1 MLQFGHNVCWIGS
14 LCMTDNITQS
24 PAERELRGA
33 NLCQTLHWLAAGR
46 ISAGDLCNHYLAA
59 IARDNPRLNAY
70 VHVNADA
77 RAEARAAD
85 ARRASG
91 VFGRL
96 DGVPVSVKDNLD
108 VAGLP
113 TRCGMPAPAAPAAR
127 DAHVVE
133 RLRHA
138 GAVILGKTH
147 VPEASLV
154 ASSANPH
161 TGPAHNPFRH
171 GFEAGGSSGGAAAA
185 VASGMC
191 AVAIGTDSLGS
202 IRIPASYCGVYG
214 LKPTSAEISTH
225 GMLPAARRLDCI
237 GMIARCVDDLSIL
250 LHVLAGYDAEDSR
263 SRRRRVDLELP
274 DWEPGKMRVGVLGD
288 PAAFGTE
295 PVVVAAFDSARAVLC
310 QELGNCRIVDFGD
323 FPVQR
328 ARRAAFFLI
337 EAEIL
342 LTHARALADAAHPV
356 SSELTRLLDYAR
368 GKSAADYAR
377 ADRLI
382 DSAGVAARR
391 LFAQVDVLLTPTTPQ
406 PAFALGAAL
415 PDNQGDFTSF
425 ANMSGCPA
433 ITIPMGTTPDGLPLG
448 LQFLGP
454 PGSDLRLL
462 ELAEVC
468 AAALD
473 TTPVYPIGVGQGMA

>member
-1 MLQFGHNVCWIGS
+1 MS
-14 LCMTDNITQS
+14 DTITKP
-24 PAERELRGA
+24 PAERELRSA

-46 ISAGDLCNHYLAA
+46 VSAARLCDTYLAA

-70 VHVNADA
+70 VHVNAQAREDA
-77 RAEARAAD
+77 RGAD
-85 ARRASG
+85 ARRAAG
-91 VFGRL
+91 TFGRL

-113 TRCGMPAPAAPAAR
+113 TRCGMPAAVMPATH
-127 DAHVVE
+127 DAHVVA

-138 GAVILGKTH
+138 GAVILGKTQ
-147 VPEASLV
+147 VPEASLT
-154 ASSANPH
+154 ASSVNPH
-161 TGPAHNPFRH
+161 TGDAHNPFRH

-185 VASGMC
+185 VASGLC
-191 AVAIGTDSLGS
+191 AVAIGSDSLGS

-214 LKPTSAEISTH
+214 LKPTSAEISTR

-237 GMIARCVDDLSIL
+237 GMISRCVDDLSVL
-250 LHVLAGYDAEDSR
+250 LHVLAGYDADDPR
-263 SRRRRVDLELP
+263 SRRRRVDLDLP
-274 DWEPGKMRVGVLGD
+274 DWEPGKLRVGVLGD
-288 PAAFGTE
+288 LAAFGTE
-295 PVVVAAFDSARAVLC
+295 LEVVAAFDRALGVLA
-310 QELGNCRIVDFGD
+310 QEMGNCRIVDFGD
-323 FPVQR
+323 FPIQR

-337 EAEIL
+337 EAEL
-342 LTHARALADAAHPV
+342 LVTHARAFADAAHPP
-356 SSELTRLLDYAR
+356 SAQLNRLLDYAR
-368 GKSAADYAR
+368 GRSAADYVS

-382 DSAGVAARR
+382 DAAGVAARH
-391 LFAQVDVLLTPTTPQ
+391 LFAQVDVLVTPTTPQ
-406 PAFALGAAL
+406 PAFALGTLL

-433 ITIPMGTTPDGLPLG
+433 VTMPMGSTHDGLPLG

-473 TTPVYPIGVGQGMA
+473 AAPEYPIGDTAQ

>member
-1 MLQFGHNVCWIGS
+1 MS
-14 LCMTDNITQS
+14 DTITQPPS
-24 PAERELRGA
+24 ERELRRA

-46 ISAGDLCNHYLAA
+46 ISATDLCDGYLAA

-70 VHVNADA
+70 VHVNAAA
-77 RAEARAAD
+77 RQEANAAD
-85 ARRASG
+85 VRRAHG

-96 DGVPVSVKDNLD
+96 EGVPVSVKDNLD

-113 TRCGMPAPAAPAAR
+113 TRCGMPAAAAPAAR

-138 GAVILGKTH
+138 GAVILGKTQ

-161 TGPAHNPFRH
+161 TGAAHNPFRH
-171 GFEAGGSSGGAAAA
+171 GFQAGGSSGGAAAA
-185 VASGMC
+185 VASGLC

-214 LKPTSAEISTH
+214 LKPTSGEISTR

-237 GMIARCVDDLSIL
+237 GMIARCVDDLGIL
-250 LHVLAGYDAEDSR
+250 LHVLAGYDADDPR
-263 SRRRRVDLELP
+263 SRRRRVDLALP
-274 DWEPGKMRVGVLGD
+274 DWEPGKLRVGVLGD
-288 PAAFGTE
+288 LPAFGTE
-295 PVVVAAFDSARAVLC
+295 PAVAAAFDAARVTLA

-323 FPVQR
+323 FPIRR

-337 EAEIL
+337 EAEML
-342 LTHARALADAAHPV
+342 VTHAQALTDARHPV
-356 SSELTRLLDYAR
+356 SPELTALLDYAR
-368 GKSAADYAR
+368 GKSAADFAV

-382 DSAGVAARR
+382 DGAAVAARR
-391 LFAQVDVLLTPTTPQ
+391 LFAQVDVLVTPTTPQ
-406 PAFALGAAL
+406 PAFALGSPL

-433 ITIPMGTTPDGLPLG
+433 VTIPMSMTPDGLPLG
-448 LQFLGP
+448 VQFLGP
-454 PGSDLRLL
+454 PGADLRLL

-473 TTPVYPIGVGQGMA
+473 ATPDYPVGVQPVGA